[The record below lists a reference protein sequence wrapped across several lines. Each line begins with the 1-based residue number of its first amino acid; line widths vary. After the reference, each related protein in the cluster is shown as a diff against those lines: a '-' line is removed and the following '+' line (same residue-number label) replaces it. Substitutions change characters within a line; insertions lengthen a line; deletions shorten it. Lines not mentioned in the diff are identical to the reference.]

1 MNWKDGDSAGFFS
14 YLMDL
19 STVSKDAMYQ
29 ALYNTLIEN
38 HEKILNQNNVP
49 RQEVENALDNLIQW
63 FEQKERYEQCQKIKQ
78 INHVEIGDG
87 TWIGENV
94 CILGVKI
101 GKNCVIGANSVVTK
115 DIPDY
120 SVVVGSPAVIIKK
133 FNITANRWEKSD

>member
-19 STVSKDAMYQ
+19 SVVSKDAMYQ
-29 ALYNTLIEN
+29 ALYNALIEN

-78 INHVEIGDG
+78 IKE
-87 TWIGENV
+87 
-94 CILGVKI
+94 CL
-101 GKNCVIGANSVVTK
+101 
-115 DIPDY
+115 
-120 SVVVGSPAVIIKK
+120 
-133 FNITANRWEKSD
+133 R